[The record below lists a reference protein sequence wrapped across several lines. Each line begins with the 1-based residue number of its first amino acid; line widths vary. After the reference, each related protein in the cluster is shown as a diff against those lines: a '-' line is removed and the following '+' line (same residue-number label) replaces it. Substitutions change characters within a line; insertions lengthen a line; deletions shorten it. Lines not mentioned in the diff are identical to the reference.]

1 MRSARILTASPRPLA
16 LPGLTRPDLADE
28 GGVDVDAAVRRAV
41 ELGAGA
47 IRFGDGEVLAAGGL
61 PAWVAAARA
70 AGARTIEIETS
81 GVPLARPELARQLRS
96 LGVDGIVVPL
106 YGADADA
113 HDWIA
118 GQAGAQQRTLRGIR
132 AARGAGLRVRVVLPV
147 LRPTYRGL
155 DQLVARTLPLG
166 VPAFEIRAPEALPA
180 MLWANPAL
188 TAPFVRKATALASA
202 ARREVT
208 VVGMPACLLQE
219 QAARAVEVN
228 GPELQI
234 DARRNAPAF
243 DNDSSDNG
251 APACES
257 CRWAAHCAKPSAAT
271 LTAFGA
277 VALHAR
283 VDQPP
288 RSQRP
293 RPRGESDD

>member
-1 MRSARILTASPRPLA
+1 MQSARILTASPRPLA
-16 LPGLTRPDLADE
+16 LPGLTRPDLADCVD
-28 GGVDVDAAVRRAV
+28 VDVDAAVRRAV
-41 ELGAGA
+41 EHGARI
-47 IRFGDGEVLAAGGL
+47 IRFGDGETLAAGGL
-61 PAWVAAARA
+61 PAWVAAARE

-81 GVPLARPELARQLRS
+81 GIPLARPELARKLRS

-113 HDWIA
+113 HDWVT

-132 AARGAGLRVRVVLPV
+132 AARSAGLRVRVVMPV

-166 VPAFEIRAPEALPA
+166 VPAFEIRAPDALPA

-188 TAPFVRKATALASA
+188 TAPFVRKAAALAAA
-202 ARREVT
+202 ARREIT

-219 QAARAVEVN
+219 QAVRAVEVS

-234 DARRNAPAF
+234 DARRDAHAF
-243 DNDSSDNG
+243 DNDSGDNG
-251 APACES
+251 AATCES
-257 CRWAAHCAKPSAAT
+257 CRWAAHCARPSAAVLGT
-271 LTAFGA
+271 FGT
-277 VALHAR
+277 VGLLAR

-288 RSQRP
+288 RRQRS

>member
-1 MRSARILTASPRPLA
+1 MHSARILTASPRPLA
-16 LPGLTRPDLADE
+16 LPGLSEPDLDDH
-28 GGVDVDAAVRRAV
+28 GGVDVDAAVRRAL
-41 ELGAGA
+41 ELGARA
-47 IRFGDGEVLAAGGL
+47 IRFGDGEVLAAAGL
-61 PAWVAAARA
+61 PAWVAAARKSG
-70 AGARTIEIETS
+70 AGSIEIETS
-81 GVPLARPELARQLRS
+81 GIPLARPELARKLRN
-96 LGVDGIVVPL
+96 LGVDGVVVPL
-106 YGADADA
+106 FGADADA
-113 HDWIA
+113 HDWVT

-132 AARGAGLRVRVVLPV
+132 AARSAGLRVRIVLPV

-166 VPAFEIRAPEALPA
+166 VPAFEIRAPAALPA
-180 MLWANPAL
+180 MLWANPGL
-188 TAPFVRKATALASA
+188 TAPFVRKAAALAAA

-219 QAARAVEVN
+219 QATRAVEAS

-234 DARRNAPAF
+234 DARRGAHAF
-243 DNDSSDNG
+243 DNDSGDNG

-257 CRWAAHCAKPSAAT
+257 CRWAAHCARPSAAT
-271 LTAFGA
+271 LAAFGA

-283 VDQPP
+283 LDQPP